1 MSQSESALANAPL
14 SGVSRVFDEIFLEHP
29 REAGEEY
36 GAHLIF
42 TFRVAGY
49 LAATSVCLVIHGLI
63 PRFHQTTTSCRI
75 AALNNL
81 FKLRARQ
88 YERRR

>member
-1 MSQSESALANAPL
+1 MSLSDSSLAKFDTP
-14 SGVSRVFDEIFLEHP
+14 GVLRVFDEVFLEHP

-36 GAHLIF
+36 GEHLLF
-42 TFRVAGY
+42 TLRVAGY
-49 LAATSVCLVIHGLI
+49 LVATSLCLVIHGLI
-63 PRFHQTTTSCRI
+63 PRFHQTTTSRRI

-88 YERRR
+88 H

>member
-1 MSQSESALANAPL
+1 MSQSEGSVAKFETP
-14 SGVSRVFDEIFLEHP
+14 GVLRILDGVFFEHP

-36 GAHLIF
+36 GEHLLF
-42 TFRVAGY
+42 TLKVAGY
-49 LAATSVCLVIHGLI
+49 LVATSVCLVIHGLI
-63 PRFHQTTTSCRI
+63 PHFHQTTTSRRI

-88 YERRR
+88 H